1 MSVHA
6 SVCIIHYKL
15 RYILNVMSQ
24 SVHTSVCIM
33 HYKLRYILDVISYV
47 LFIDEVKKITE
58 ENREMKDQTQCKI
71 CCEETVSIV
80 FLPCGHLTAC
90 TQCAPALKS
99 CPVCRTEIKG
109 SVKVMFK

>member
-1 MSVHA
+1 MYYTLQTTVHSECDI
-6 SVCIIHYKL
+6 SVCSYISMYYKL
-15 RYILNVMSQ
+15 Q
-24 SVHTSVCIM
+24 TTVHSGCDI
-33 HYKLRYILDVISYV
+33 YV

-90 TQCAPALKS
+90 TQCAPAL
-99 CPVCRTEIKG
+99 I
-109 SVKVMFK
+109 MI